1 MIYGVYSN
9 PGSSQ
14 PVDVGRSVRHGMRSP
29 NHIDLKLAHLALSN
43 GPLYLHV
50 LKIANGMQAKYGDKV
65 DKRDLMIMALEAL
78 EYSRIQRET
87 THLKKVLAI

>member
-1 MIYGVYSN
+1 
-9 PGSSQ
+9 
-14 PVDVGRSVRHGMRSP
+14 
-29 NHIDLKLAHLALSN
+29 
-43 GPLYLHV
+43 
-50 LKIANGMQAKYGDKV
+50 MQAKYGDKV